1 MNSFEDIADSLK
13 GVDDKESSRLAK
25 LADFLVKLEARKH
38 DLERDLKVV
47 DEDIR
52 RVQEH
57 EIPALM
63 AELGFKKFT
72 LEDGSEVAVKPYYS
86 ASIAKERQDE
96 AFDWLNSNG
105 FGDLIKNV
113 VSTSFG
119 RGQETLAERFANE
132 CLSKGY
138 NAATKKWVEPMTLKA
153 FVKEQ
158 IEKGDSPPDELFG
171 IYVGQKATIKK
182 GK

>member
-1 MNSFEDIADSLK
+1 VNGFEDIVESLQ
-13 GVDDKESSRLAK
+13 GVDDKESSRLSK
-25 LADFLVKLEARKH
+25 LADFLVKLEAHKA
-38 DLERDLKVV
+38 DLEKDLKVV

-72 LEDGSEVAVKPYYS
+72 LENGAEVSVKPYYS
-86 ASIAKERQDE
+86 ASIAKDRQDE
-96 AFDWLNSNG
+96 AFNWLNANG
-105 FGDLIKNV
+105 FGDLIKNIV
-113 VSTSFG
+113 QTKFG
-119 RGQETLAERFANE
+119 KGEDAKAEAFVQE
-132 CLSKGY
+132 CYHKGLTVE
-138 NAATKKWVEPMTLKA
+138 AAKKVEPMTLKA

-158 IEKGDSPPDELFG
+158 IEKGDSPPDDLFG